1 MEGQRFEGVVQ
12 ALREW
17 RQAHP
22 QATFDEIDAAVQ
34 RQFAPVQAQVVAEL
48 SQTPPEERE
57 GAGEAQPAPPPRCPQ
72 CGQPMQAHGARR
84 RRVPTRQG
92 QAILLRRAYFG
103 CPACGAGLFPSG
115 GYSGIRGTLLA
126 WSSGLQGH

>member
-1 MEGQRFEGVVQ
+1 MEAQSFEAVVQ

-34 RQFAPVQAQVVAEL
+34 RHFAPVQAQVVAEL
-48 SQTPPEERE
+48 SQTPQEERE
-57 GAGEAQPAPPPRCPQ
+57 GEAQPAPARRCPQ

-92 QAILLRRAYFG
+92 QVITLRRAYYG
-103 CPACGAGLFPSG
+103 CPACGAGLFPPG
-115 GYSGIRGTLLA
+115 
-126 WSSGLQGH
+126 

>member
-1 MEGQRFEGVVQ
+1 MEEQSFEGVVQ

-34 RQFAPVQAQVVAEL
+34 RHFAPVQAEVVAEL
-48 SQTPPEERE
+48 SQTPQEE
-57 GAGEAQPAPPPRCPQ
+57 GEAEPVPTPRCPQ
-72 CGQPMQAHGARR
+72 CGRPMQAHGARR

-92 QAILLRRAYFG
+92 QAILLRRAYYG
-103 CPACGAGLFPSG
+103 CPACGAGLFPPG
-115 GYSGIRGTLLA
+115 
-126 WSSGLQGH
+126 

>member
-1 MEGQRFEGVVQ
+1 MEEQRFEGVVQ

-34 RQFAPVQAQVVAEL
+34 RHFAPVQAAVVAEL
-48 SQTPPEERE
+48 SQTLAEQE
-57 GAGEAQPAPPPRCPQ
+57 GEGEAQLAPTPRCPH

-92 QAILLRRAYFG
+92 QAILLRRAYYG
-103 CPACGAGLFPSG
+103 CPACGAGLSPPG
-115 GYSGIRGTLLA
+115 
-126 WSSGLQGH
+126 

>member
-1 MEGQRFEGVVQ
+1 MEEQRVEGVVQ

-34 RQFAPVQAQVVAEL
+34 RHFAPVQAQVVAEL
-48 SQTPPEERE
+48 SQPPQGE
-57 GAGEAQPAPPPRCPQ
+57 GEAQAVPTPHCPQ

-92 QAILLRRAYFG
+92 QVITLRRAYDG
-103 CPACGAGLFPSG
+103 CPACGAGLFPPG
-115 GYSGIRGTLLA
+115 
-126 WSSGLQGH
+126 